1 MYGAHCQS
9 RFRCHEEV
17 TVFELK
23 PIVWIVCGVIL
34 AALEILI
41 PGLVI
46 IWFGI
51 AAVVTG
57 IVAFFIPN
65 QYVQFGIFVFLSA
78 ALVLLAQRIARRITK
93 PEPEPVGANRML
105 GAVGIVSQEIRPP
118 EVGRIKVAG
127 EEWRAEAKAALGV
140 GTRVRV
146 LRVDGTRVLVEPFE
160 ERSE

>member
-1 MYGAHCQS
+1 M
-9 RFRCHEEV
+9 
-17 TVFELK
+17 FELK
-23 PIVWIVCGVIL
+23 PVVWIVCGVVL

-41 PGLVI
+41 PGLVV

-57 IVAFFIPN
+57 LVAFFIPN
-65 QYVQFGIFVFLSA
+65 QYVQFAIFIVLSG
-78 ALVLLAQRIARRITK
+78 ALVLLAQRIARRITR
-93 PEPEPVGANRML
+93 PEPEPVGANRMP
-105 GAVGIVSQEIRPP
+105 GAVGIVSQEIKPP

-127 EEWRAEAKAALGV
+127 DEWRAEADAALSV

-146 LRVDGTRVLVEPFE
+146 LRVDGTRVFVEPVE